1 MNDQHG
7 RAGRASTAAFL
18 LAAAVACAGVLFTA
32 PPGSSVQ
39 LFASPPFV
47 PANGGVS
54 TITAIITE
62 PAGTPVADG
71 TVMLC
76 FSDIGRVDPRGK
88 TKDGIARVNFVSDS
102 RSGIATITCLSGG
115 AAPAA
120 PTTTTPSGTGAT
132 APVSGEGA
140 GTVTVTVGNA
150 LVTAIRLRA
159 DPPRITISNSTH
171 VFALVVGPNGNPIAN
186 VPVYFS
192 VLPDTAPASPAPT
205 PGGNGTEFFDVTG
218 PVFTNNNGEAE
229 NVMRTRRQ
237 TAGTAMVRASA
248 PGPMGFVDSPPLG
261 IPIL

>member
-1 MNDQHG
+1 
-7 RAGRASTAAFL
+7 
-18 LAAAVACAGVLFTA
+18 
-32 PPGSSVQ
+32 VQ

-76 FSDIGRVDPRGK
+76 FSDIGHVDPQGK
-88 TKDGIARVNFVSDS
+88 TKNGIARVNFVSDS

-115 AAPAA
+115 AAPAPVA
-120 PTTTTPSGTGAT
+120 SASPGGGGGGGTGGTSGTGAD
-132 APVSGEGA
+132 
-140 GTVTVTVGNA
+140 TVLVGVGNA
-150 LVTAIRLRA
+150 LVTALRLRA

-171 VFALVVGPNGNPIAN
+171 VFALVVGLFGNPLPN

-192 VLPDTAPASPAPT
+192 IVPPSAGSDP
-205 PGGNGTEFFDVTG
+205 GTEFFDVTG

-237 TAGTAMVRASA
+237 TAGTAQVKASA
-248 PGPMGFVDSPPLG
+248 PGPMGFVDSDPLL